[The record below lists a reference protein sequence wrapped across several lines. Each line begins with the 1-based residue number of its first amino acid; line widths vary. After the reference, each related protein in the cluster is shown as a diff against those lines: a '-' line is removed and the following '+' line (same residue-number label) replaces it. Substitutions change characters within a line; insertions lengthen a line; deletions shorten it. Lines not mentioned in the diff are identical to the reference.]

1 MKLSKLALALP
12 LLMLPL
18 ASQANDDFGF
28 TGYMRTG
35 GGLNANMQNVNK
47 IDEHH
52 LGRFGNEYDTYIAA
66 AFTKNFESESG
77 LWAYYHL
84 EFNRWDGDMHKSGAS
99 DQNSIDKN
107 GDLKADGYGDSG
119 DWENDR
125 NYLKMGGFDFLPE
138 DSNIWVGSRKQE
150 ADFHILDYKWRRL
163 MGTGLGYES
172 KNIDIQFLQNDSG
185 AETAQTW
192 YGDVASHTVAAR
204 LRQGK
209 LEGELIYIS
218 VADFKDVDLEAAGVA
233 ESSVQLSA
241 NYGFDSYFGLTE
253 GSSKIVA
260 QYGKGVTEDHLGW
273 NEALSA
279 NKDDTAYKI
288 AFDGMFSPSEGL
300 DINPV
305 FLYESFDP
313 DAEGETETHLT
324 FAVRLHKTISPG
336 LAWITEAAVSDFNN
350 EGGDAAADGL
360 KYKLAMGP
368 SLQID
373 AGYWA
378 RPVSRLMFTYIGADD
393 ELTANAGIND
403 DGDNAEFRVGYEFEA
418 WF

>member
-35 GGLNANMQNVNK
+35 GGMNASGQNVSK

-66 AFTKNFESESG
+66 ALTKNFESDSG
-77 LWAYYHL
+77 LWANYRL
-84 EFNRWDGDMHKSGAS
+84 EFNRWDGDPKKQDGA
-99 DQNSIDKN
+99 
-107 GDLKADGYGDSG
+107 
-119 DWENDR
+119 WENDR

-172 KNIDIQFLQNDSG
+172 KNVDVQFLQNDSG
-185 AETAQTW
+185 ADSLYA
-192 YGDVASHTVAAR
+192 GDVASHTVAAR

-209 LEGELIYIS
+209 LEGEVIYTR
-218 VADFKDVDLEAAGVA
+218 VADFKDVDLDAAGVA
-233 ESSVQLSA
+233 ESSVQLSV
-241 NYGFDSYFGLTE
+241 NYGFDSYFGLTD
-253 GSSKIVA
+253 GSSKVVA

-273 NEALSA
+273 NESLST
-279 NKDDTAYKI
+279 NEDDTAYRI
-288 AFDGMFSPSEGL
+288 AFDGSFSPSEGL

-305 FLYESFDP
+305 FLYEAFDA
-313 DAEGETETHLT
+313 DAATETETHLT

-336 LAWITEAAVSDFNN
+336 FAWITEAAISDFNN
-350 EGGDAAADGL
+350 EGGVAAADGL

-403 DGDNAEFRVGYEFEA
+403 DGDNAEFRVGYEFEV